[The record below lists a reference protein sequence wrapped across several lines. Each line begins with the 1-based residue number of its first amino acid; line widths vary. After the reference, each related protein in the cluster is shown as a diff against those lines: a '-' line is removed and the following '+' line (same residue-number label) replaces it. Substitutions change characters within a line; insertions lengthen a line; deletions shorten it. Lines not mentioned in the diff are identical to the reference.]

1 MTDAQS
7 TRSAMPTLALI
18 GNPNTGKTTLFNALT
33 GLSQQVGNY
42 PGVTVERKMGILQHA
57 DGRRIDIVDLP
68 GTYSLSAHSPD
79 EAITVDALINRQ
91 RDLAPLDG
99 IICIVDAANIRRNFY
114 LLSQLVESELPIVIA
129 LNMVDIADARA
140 IRIDSKKLSQ
150 RLDLPVIPV
159 CAHRRQGLDELRTA
173 LEELVDA
180 PSPKLASSRPEVPPQ
195 IAQAMRQL
203 QQKLADAEHPLSYLE
218 SLRTLV
224 DDDSYLQ
231 QRLVDEV
238 GNHFTQQLA
247 ALRQQAFADADPAEF
262 ESRARYAWIDAQ
274 LADIVQQPQ
283 QLHDNPSDRIDALL
297 THRFFGIAVFALLN
311 AFVFQAI
318 YSWSGPLMDAI
329 DASFAL
335 VSEWVGNA
343 IPAGPMQSLLVDGII
358 AGVGG
363 VLIFLPQ
370 IAILF
375 LFISLL
381 EDCGYMARAA
391 LLMDRLLTR
400 CGLSGKSF
408 IPLLS
413 SFACA
418 VPGIMA
424 TRTIEDRRDRL
435 ATILVAP
442 LMSCSA
448 RLPVYILFIAAFV
461 PERTWGG
468 GLFNLQGMAL
478 LAFYA
483 IGIAIA
489 IPMAFLLKKTLL
501 KGEAP
506 PFLLELPSYK
516 WPEPRNVL
524 LRVYQNC
531 RAFVARAGSII
542 LATTIAMWALAY
554 FPRDEAIAEQFARER
569 AALESAEETAVAQ
582 LNALDSREAA
592 AQIEASYLGRT
603 GHLLEPLVRPLGW
616 DWRIGMAVVASFP
629 AREVVVSALGTIY
642 SLGGDQDEES
652 EDLRSAM
659 RRATW
664 PDGRPVFTLPV
675 ALSIMVFFALCAQCL
690 STLVVIQR
698 ETGSWGWS
706 VFSFSYMTTLAY
718 IAALLTYQIG
728 TALGWGA

>member
-1 MTDAQS
+1 MTDAKS
-7 TRSAMPTLALI
+7 TRSAVPTLALI

-42 PGVTVERKMGILQHA
+42 PGVTVERKIGALQHS
-57 DGRRIDIVDLP
+57 DGRSINIVDLP

-79 EAITVDALINRQ
+79 EAIAVDALISRQ
-91 RDLAPLDG
+91 QDLAPIDG
-99 IICIVDAANIRRNFY
+99 VLCIVDAANIRRNFY
-114 LLSQLVESELPIVIA
+114 LLSQLVEAELPIVIA
-129 LNMVDIADARA
+129 LNMIDIAETRA
-140 IRIDSKKLSQ
+140 IIIDAEKLSQ
-150 RLDLPVIPV
+150 RLGLPVVPV
-159 CAHRRQGLDELRTA
+159 CAHRRQGLDTLRKA
-173 LEELVDA
+173 LENLVDA
-180 PSPKLASSRPEVPPQ
+180 PSPALPSNSPELPVQ
-195 IAQAMRQL
+195 IREGIEQL
-203 QQKLADAEHPLSYLE
+203 QEDFTKTGRSLSYLE
-218 SLRTLV
+218 SLRTLI
-224 DDDSYLQ
+224 DDDSYLEE
-231 QRLVDEV
+231 RLVAEAGD
-238 GNHFTQQLA
+238 GFARQLKT
-247 ALRQQAFADADPAEF
+247 LRQQIFTDTDPGEF
-262 ESRARYAWIDAQ
+262 ESQTRYTWIDA
-274 LADIVQQPQ
+274 LLSDALQQPDE
-283 QLHDNPSDRIDALL
+283 LHSNPSDRIDGLL
-297 THRFFGIAVFALLN
+297 THRFFGIAAFALLN

-318 YSWSGPLMDAI
+318 YSWSGPLMDI
-329 DASFAL
+329 IEGLFATL
-335 VSEWVGNA
+335 GGWVGSA
-343 IPAGPMQSLLVDGII
+343 LPVGPVQSLLVDGVL

-461 PERTWGG
+461 PERTWAG

-483 IGIAIA
+483 LGILVA

-531 RAFVARAGSII
+531 WAFVVRAGSII

-554 FPRDEAIAEQFARER
+554 FPRDEQITEQFERER
-569 AALESAEETAVAQ
+569 AALESAGQTSAAAF
-582 LNALDSREAA
+582 NTLDSRMAA
-592 AQIEASYLGRT
+592 AQIEASYLGRA

-629 AREVVVSALGTIY
+629 AREVVISALGTIY

-652 EDLRSAM
+652 EDLRTAM

-706 VFSFSYMTTLAY
+706 VFSFSYMTALAY

-728 TALGWGA
+728 TALGWGI

>member
-1 MTDAQS
+1 MTDAKS
-7 TRSAMPTLALI
+7 TRSAVPTLALI

-42 PGVTVERKMGILQHA
+42 PGVTVERKIGALQHS
-57 DGRRIDIVDLP
+57 DGRSINIVDLP

-79 EAITVDALINRQ
+79 EAIAVDALISRQ
-91 RDLAPLDG
+91 QDLAPIDG
-99 IICIVDAANIRRNFY
+99 VLCIVDAANIRRNFY
-114 LLSQLVESELPIVIA
+114 LLSQLVEAELPIVIA
-129 LNMVDIADARA
+129 LNMIDIAETRA
-140 IRIDSKKLSQ
+140 ITIDAEKLSQ
-150 RLDLPVIPV
+150 RLGLPVVPV
-159 CAHRRQGLDELRTA
+159 CAHRRQGLDTLRKA
-173 LEELVDA
+173 LENLVDA
-180 PSPKLASSRPEVPPQ
+180 PSPALPSNSPELPVQ
-195 IAQAMRQL
+195 IREGVEQL
-203 QQKLADAEHPLSYLE
+203 QEDFTKTGRSLSYLE
-218 SLRTLV
+218 SLRTLI
-224 DDDSYLQ
+224 DDDSYLEE
-231 QRLVDEV
+231 RLVAEAGD
-238 GNHFTQQLA
+238 GFARQLKT
-247 ALRQQAFADADPAEF
+247 LRQQIFTDADPGEF
-262 ESRARYAWIDAQ
+262 ESQTRYTWIDA
-274 LADIVQQPQ
+274 LLSDALQQPDE
-283 QLHDNPSDRIDALL
+283 LHSNPSDRIDGLL
-297 THRFFGIAVFALLN
+297 THRFFGIAAFALLN

-318 YSWSGPLMDAI
+318 YSWSGPLMDI
-329 DASFAL
+329 IEGLFATL
-335 VSEWVGNA
+335 GGWVGSA
-343 IPAGPMQSLLVDGII
+343 LPVGPVQSLLVDGVL

-461 PERTWGG
+461 PERTWAG

-483 IGIAIA
+483 LGILVA

-516 WPEPRNVL
+516 WPEPWPSSL
-524 LRVYQNC
+524 L
-531 RAFVARAGSII
+531 FPHAR
-542 LATTIAMWALAY
+542 
-554 FPRDEAIAEQFARER
+554 
-569 AALESAEETAVAQ
+569 
-582 LNALDSREAA
+582 
-592 AQIEASYLGRT
+592 
-603 GHLLEPLVRPLGW
+603 
-616 DWRIGMAVVASFP
+616 
-629 AREVVVSALGTIY
+629 
-642 SLGGDQDEES
+642 
-652 EDLRSAM
+652 
-659 RRATW
+659 
-664 PDGRPVFTLPV
+664 
-675 ALSIMVFFALCAQCL
+675 
-690 STLVVIQR
+690 
-698 ETGSWGWS
+698 
-706 VFSFSYMTTLAY
+706 
-718 IAALLTYQIG
+718 
-728 TALGWGA
+728 